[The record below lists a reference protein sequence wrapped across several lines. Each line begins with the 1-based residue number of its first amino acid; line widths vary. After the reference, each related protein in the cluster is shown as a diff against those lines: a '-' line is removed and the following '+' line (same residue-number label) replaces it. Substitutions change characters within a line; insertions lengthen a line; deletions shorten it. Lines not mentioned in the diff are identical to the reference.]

1 MITVLIISLASFF
14 IIFIIG
20 LLIAN
25 TYNNFQNYVIRI
37 NEAEA
42 NIDSTLRTRFDL
54 LNKSIDII
62 KANTKI
68 DGDIMT
74 IIVKLRSRKL
84 SNFDLDRQLYEGIK
98 EFNKHKEEHPELKKS
113 EVFTRIDISLS
124 ESEAEIVAFRK
135 YYNDIITDYNKLVK
149 RFPSNIIALFFKF
162 KAKLYFD
169 GKDMSDEDNKDF
181 KL

>member
-1 MITVLIISLASFF
+1 MEILIIGIAINI

-20 LLIAN
+20 VAIAAA
-25 TYNNFQNYVIRI
+25 YNNFQAYIIRI

-42 NIDSTLRTRFDL
+42 NIDSILRKRFDL

-62 KANTKI
+62 KANIKTEE
-68 DGDIMT
+68 DVLS

-98 EFNKHKEEHPELKKS
+98 EFNKYKEEYPELKQS
-113 EVFTRIDISLS
+113 EVFTRIDISLN

-135 YYNDIITDYNKLVK
+135 YYNDIITDYNKMVK
-149 RFPSNIIALFFKF
+149 SFPSNIIALIFKF
-162 KAKLYFD
+162 KSKLYFD
-169 GKDMSDEDNKDF
+169 GKDMSDEDTKDF

>member
-1 MITVLIISLASFF
+1 MN
-14 IIFIIG
+14 IFIICMSIFIIICIIA
-20 LLIAN
+20 LLLAT
-25 TYNNFQNYVIRI
+25 TYNRFQAYIIRI

-42 NIDSTLRTRFDL
+42 NIDSILRKRFDL

-62 KANTKI
+62 KANV
-68 DGDIMT
+68 DVDDDILN

-84 SNFDLDRQLYEGIK
+84 SNFDLDRQLYEGLK
-98 EFNKHKEEHPELKKS
+98 EFNKYKEEFPELRKS
-113 EVFTRIDISLS
+113 EVFTRIDISLN

-149 RFPSNIIALFFKF
+149 SFPSNIIALIFKF
-162 KAKLYFD
+162 KSKLYFD
-169 GKDMSDEDNKDF
+169 GKDMSDDDNKDF